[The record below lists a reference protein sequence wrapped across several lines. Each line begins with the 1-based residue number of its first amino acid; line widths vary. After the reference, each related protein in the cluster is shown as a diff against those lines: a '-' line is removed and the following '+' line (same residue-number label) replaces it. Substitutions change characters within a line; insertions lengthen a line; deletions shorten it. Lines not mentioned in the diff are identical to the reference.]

1 MGDGDAMEA
10 TRVRRLGPG
19 DESVLAQ
26 LARED
31 ADFDL
36 EGRGGPLNVPSAASS
51 RAFLADP
58 NVLFWIAERDATLVG
73 LLHCNQVRTRDH
85 ERPELLLYEI
95 GVRTAFRRQQ
105 VGRVLLDAMRDWMQ
119 AQAVQTCWVLG
130 DNAGAVAFYQA
141 WGFEIEVPAPTYLV
155 WERGG

>member
-1 MGDGDAMEA
+1 MGDGDAMSS

-19 DESVLAQ
+19 DEPVLA
-26 LARED
+26 LLGRED

-36 EGRGGPLNVPSAASS
+36 EGRGGPLNVPSPAAS

-58 NVLFWIAERDATLVG
+58 NVLFWIAERGATIVG
-73 LLHCNQVRTRDH
+73 LLYCNQVRTRDH

-105 VGRVLLDAMRDWMQ
+105 VGRILLDAMHDWMR
-119 AQAVQTCWVLG
+119 AQAVETCWVLG
-130 DNAGAVAFYQA
+130 DNPGAVAFYQA
-141 WGFEIEVPAPTYLV
+141 CGFGLEVPAPTYLV
-155 WERGG
+155 WERGA